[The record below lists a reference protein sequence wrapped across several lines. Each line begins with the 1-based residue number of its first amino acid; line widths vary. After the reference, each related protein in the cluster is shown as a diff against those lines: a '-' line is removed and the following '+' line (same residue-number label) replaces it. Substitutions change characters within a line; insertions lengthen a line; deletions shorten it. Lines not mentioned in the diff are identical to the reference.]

1 MNIVS
6 SFLGSMLVFIVLYIY
21 IYMEFNGQI
30 IWKVLSYT
38 GLYPTQFAPYLVQCW
53 KRYGLNDFFLR
64 LSAWSEGLG
73 QYLEK
78 FFNLFRCFD
87 PIEGCIYMRFCFKG
101 LALY

>member
-6 SFLGSMLVFIVLYIY
+6 SFLGSMLIFIVLSIYIY
-21 IYMEFNGQI
+21 IYMKFNGQI

-38 GLYPTQFAPYLVQCW
+38 GLYLTRFAPDLVQCW
-53 KRYGLNDFFLR
+53 KRYGLNGSFLR

-78 FFNLFRCFD
+78 FFNLF
-87 PIEGCIYMRFCFKG
+87 
-101 LALY
+101 